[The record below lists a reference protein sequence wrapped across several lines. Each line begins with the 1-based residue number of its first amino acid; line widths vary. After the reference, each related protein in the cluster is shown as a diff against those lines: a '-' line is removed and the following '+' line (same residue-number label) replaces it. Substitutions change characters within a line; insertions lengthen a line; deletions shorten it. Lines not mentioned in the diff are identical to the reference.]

1 MEPNT
6 LTFVLLLILPFI
18 NWPVAF
24 MLVRLAWI
32 KPTIRALTER
42 AVLAVVIAIVTTI
55 YVFVAANTQ
64 GGFLLL
70 SQGEALTLLRLTII
84 GFGLYPTWWLW
95 SYYRGRFTAS
105 GDDDRDIDDAA

>member
-6 LTFVLLLILPFI
+6 LTFFGLLVLPFI

-24 MLVRLAWI
+24 MLIRLARI
-32 KPTIRALTER
+32 KPHIRALTER
-42 AVLAVVIAIVTTI
+42 AILAVVIAVVTTI

-64 GGFLLL
+64 GGFFVL

-84 GFGLYPTWWLW
+84 GFGLYPAWWLW
-95 SYYRGRFTAS
+95 TYYRGDFGS
-105 GDDDRDIDDAA
+105 GEGDDDLDDAA